1 MSLNRTEKQAVVTE
15 VAALAA
21 KAQTLVLAEYR
32 GIDVE
37 PMTRLRAN
45 ARSQGVHLQVLKNTL
60 ARRAVTG
67 TAFEVVA
74 DEMSGPLI
82 YSFSEDAIAAAKV
95 IQDFAKTN
103 DKMVIRAGA
112 YNGKKLDAEGVKQLA
127 SIPSR
132 EELLAKLLG
141 VMQAPLTGFVASV
154 AALAKKREEEQG
166 AAA

>member
-32 GIDVE
+32 GIDVD
-37 PMTRLRAN
+37 PMTRLRAQ
-45 ARSQGVHLQVLKNTL
+45 ARAKGVHLQVLKNTL
-60 ARRAVTG
+60 ARRAVAGTG
-67 TAFEVVA
+67 FEVVA
-74 DEMSGPLI
+74 DKMSGPLI
-82 YSFSEDAIAAAKV
+82 YGFSEDAIAAAKV
-95 IQDFAKTN
+95 IADFAKTN
-103 DKMVIRAGA
+103 DKLVIRAGA
-112 YNGKKLDAEGVKQLA
+112 FNGQALDVDGVKSLA

-154 AALAKKREEEQG
+154 AALAKKREEEG

>member
-1 MSLNRTEKQAVVTE
+1 LSLNRTEKQAVVTE

-37 PMTRLRAN
+37 PMTKLRAN

-112 YNGKKLDAEGVKQLA
+112 YNGKKLDAEAVKQLA

-154 AALAKKREEEQG
+154 AALAKKREEEQ
-166 AAA
+166 AAAA

>member
-1 MSLNRTEKQAVVTE
+1 MSLNRTEKQAVVEQITT
-15 VAALAA
+15 LAG

-37 PMTRLRAN
+37 PMTRLRAQ
-45 ARSQGVHLQVLKNTL
+45 ARAQGVHLQVLKNTL
-60 ARRAVTG
+60 ARRAVQG
-67 TAFEVVA
+67 TSFEVLA

-95 IQDFAKTN
+95 VNDFAKTN
-103 DKMVIRAGA
+103 DKLVLRAGA
-112 YNGKKLDAEGVKQLA
+112 YNGRKLDADGVKQLA

-141 VMQAPLTGFVASV
+141 VMQAPLTGFVGAV
-154 AALAKKREEEQG
+154 AALARKNEE
-166 AAA
+166 AAAA